1 MSGVGE
7 GTSAQLVGTLGFA
20 GLLSGLALVVAYEQT
35 LPVILENR
43 AAALRVAVLRV
54 VPGATEMQRLS
65 VVDGKLVAQAKGEG
79 DAIYAAYG
87 EGGTFVGYAIPS
99 AGNGFADV
107 ISLLYGYDPGK
118 QAIVGFSVLESR
130 ETPGLGDKIY
140 KDVSFTDNFR
150 ELLVSPTI
158 VPVKHGKKTAANEV
172 DCITGATISSKAVV
186 RILNEGNARWLGL
199 LPPPGQEPALAG
211 ATGGTNGQ

>member
-7 GTSAQLVGTLGFA
+7 GTSAQLVGTLGCA

-54 VPGATEMQRLS
+54 VPGATEMQRLEA
-65 VVDGKLVAQAKGEG
+65 VAGKLVVTPEGEG
-79 DAIYAAYG
+79 AAIYAAYG
-87 EGGTFVGYAIPS
+87 EAGRFVGYAIPS
-99 AGNGFADV
+99 SGNGFADV

-118 QAIVGFSVLESR
+118 GAIVGFSVLESR

-140 KDVSFTDNFR
+140 KDAAFTDNFT
-150 ELLVSPTI
+150 ELLVSPAI
-158 VPVKHGKKTAANEV
+158 VPVKNGKKTAANEV

-199 LPPPGQEPALAG
+199 LPPPGEEPALVGTAG
-211 ATGGTNGQ
+211 GSDGR

>member
-7 GTSAQLVGTLGFA
+7 GSAAQLIGTLGFA

-54 VPGATEMQRLS
+54 VPGATEMQRLQAQGGAL
-65 VVDGKLVAQAKGEG
+65 VVSPKGEG

-87 EGGTFVGYAIPS
+87 EGGRFVGYAIPS
-99 AGNGFADV
+99 RGNGFADV

-118 QAIVGFSVLESR
+118 DAIVGFSVLESR

-140 KDVSFTDNFR
+140 KDAAFVENFR

-158 VPVKHGKKTAANEV
+158 LPVKKGKKTAANEV

-186 RILNEGNARWLGL
+186 RILNEGNARWLGQ
-199 LPPPGQEPALAG
+199 LPPPGEEPALGGSDGG
-211 ATGGTNGQ
+211 AHGE